1 MYILSN
7 ILLNKSFRFSLSQWS
22 GSILLMFS
30 KKNPANSDLV
40 ALYSNIFSKGSIKID
55 GSVILGFYMVNT
67 AQKKRHVHSKGDT
80 QSI

>member
-1 MYILSN
+1 MY
-7 ILLNKSFRFSLSQWS
+7 ILLNKSFRFSLSQRS

-30 KKNPANSDLV
+30 KKKTPANSDLV